1 MAGKLTLIYLN
12 GKGRAEHI
20 RLILAA
26 AGRDYEDKRISFKE
40 FATFK
45 SDKSD
50 GKRHSDS
57 LGSQNAIIFCG
68 FVGKDQLRV

>member
-12 GKGRAEHI
+12 GKGRGEHI

-26 AGRDYEDKRISFKE
+26 AGRDYEDKRISMEE

-45 SDKSD
+45 L
-50 GKRHSDS
+50 GKK
-57 LGSQNAIIFCG
+57 NE
-68 FVGKDQLRV
+68 K